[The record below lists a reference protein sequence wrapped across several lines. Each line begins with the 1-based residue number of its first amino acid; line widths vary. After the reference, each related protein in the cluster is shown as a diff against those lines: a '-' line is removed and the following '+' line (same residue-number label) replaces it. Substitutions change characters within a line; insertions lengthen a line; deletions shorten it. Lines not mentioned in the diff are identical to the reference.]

1 MIKPMNLSK
10 IVTLNNFRLN
20 LKNLVLIIVAIGV
33 LMSAVDSTIV
43 VLALPTIDAS
53 LNTFPAL
60 SVWIILIYAFM
71 ITIVSTHVGKL
82 GDMFGRSKMYN
93 FGFLIFTIGSL
104 FCGFANSIYLL
115 IAFRAVQGIGG
126 AFIAANSGAVVSDYF
141 EVKERGKAFGFTN
154 LGWMVG
160 AVLGIVLGGFLID
173 IDWRWIFLINV
184 PIGFIIG
191 PIGLIKMKDKHRGL
205 SERIDYIGSILLGLA
220 LLIISFA
227 SVLITEIGLNLLTL
241 ALFIISI
248 LISFLFILWEKREK
262 EPLLDLSIFKNRTF
276 SFSIL
281 TGMLQF
287 TASFS
292 VLFLLIL
299 YLQGIRQLNAYYSS
313 LILLP
318 GYLLGGVMGPL
329 MGRLSDRIGSR
340 IPATIGLFLLFLTY
354 VLYAT
359 LLNFDTS
366 YFIISLI
373 TLLSG
378 AGSALFF
385 PANIRAVMVNAPPG
399 RYGVASGVYR
409 TLNNV
414 GMVLSFAISLTVAS
428 LSIPRDVALAIFT
441 GTNLQLPKNI
451 SFEFLN
457 GLHYAFIS
465 SAIIMLISSILSFF
479 RQT

>member
-1 MIKPMNLSK
+1 
-10 IVTLNNFRLN
+10 
-20 LKNLVLIIVAIGV
+20 
-33 LMSAVDSTIV
+33 
-43 VLALPTIDAS
+43 
-53 LNTFPAL
+53 
-60 SVWIILIYAFM
+60 
-71 ITIVSTHVGKL
+71 
-82 GDMFGRSKMYN
+82 
-93 FGFLIFTIGSL
+93 
-104 FCGFANSIYLL
+104 
-115 IAFRAVQGIGG
+115 
-126 AFIAANSGAVVSDYF
+126 
-141 EVKERGKAFGFTN
+141 
-154 LGWMVG
+154 
-160 AVLGIVLGGFLID
+160 
-173 IDWRWIFLINV
+173 
-184 PIGFIIG
+184 
-191 PIGLIKMKDKHRGL
+191 
-205 SERIDYIGSILLGLA
+205 
-220 LLIISFA
+220 
-227 SVLITEIGLNLLTL
+227 
-241 ALFIISI
+241 
-248 LISFLFILWEKREK
+248 
-262 EPLLDLSIFKNRTF
+262 
-276 SFSIL
+276 
-281 TGMLQF
+281 
-287 TASFS
+287 
-292 VLFLLIL
+292 
-299 YLQGIRQLNAYYSS
+299 
-313 LILLP
+313 
-318 GYLLGGVMGPL
+318 MGPL

-359 LLNFDTS
+359 LLNFDTP

-428 LSIPRDVALAIFT
+428 LSIPRDVALAIFA

>member
-241 ALFIISI
+241 VIIY
-248 LISFLFILWEKREK
+248 
-262 EPLLDLSIFKNRTF
+262 N
-276 SFSIL
+276 
-281 TGMLQF
+281 
-287 TASFS
+287 
-292 VLFLLIL
+292 
-299 YLQGIRQLNAYYSS
+299 
-313 LILLP
+313 
-318 GYLLGGVMGPL
+318 
-329 MGRLSDRIGSR
+329 
-340 IPATIGLFLLFLTY
+340 
-354 VLYAT
+354 
-359 LLNFDTS
+359 
-366 YFIISLI
+366 
-373 TLLSG
+373 
-378 AGSALFF
+378 
-385 PANIRAVMVNAPPG
+385 
-399 RYGVASGVYR
+399 
-409 TLNNV
+409 
-414 GMVLSFAISLTVAS
+414 
-428 LSIPRDVALAIFT
+428 
-441 GTNLQLPKNI
+441 
-451 SFEFLN
+451 
-457 GLHYAFIS
+457 
-465 SAIIMLISSILSFF
+465 
-479 RQT
+479 